1 MRSRAWPSRVSG
13 GASKSAASTST
24 TSAIEST
31 SRLTASPCS
40 RTTMTTAS
48 VPAGRG
54 GRPRRSRSSIA
65 VTTWPRRL
73 ISPATA
79 VGASGTRVS
88 CWLRSTSCT
97 CSTSMPY
104 RSPSS
109 RKVASCPLVAGAWE
123 GAVTSDLQRRG
134 GGALRRRGGV
144 ARVESRVGGE
154 DRGTDVEQ
162 LGHLVAEDG
171 GAEQAQVVD
180 VAADGGLAVDDVEDL
195 LHDDGDAAAVVA
207 VDDDLE
213 DLAVGLAVGAEVP
226 VEPDHRQD
234 RAAVLHDLPVAHL
247 LHRLGTHLLEA
258 GDRVERD
265 GHAPP
270 AADGR
275 QQHPLPVGLA
285 GRGGVRSGL
294 LRVLPLVGL
303 GAQGAAGQRLDVE
316 DQGDCAVTEDG
327 GARVEADRLHLATDG
342 LDDDLL
348 GVDDP
353 VHDQAETPAL
363 GPQHRDDHV
372 AVVPFGGQ
380 AQHVGEPDEGEQLA
394 PEPVDLRA
402 ADLLDRVGGLL
413 GVEGDELLQADL
425 RDGVAVA
432 GALDGQRRDDREGQR
447 DAQPADGAHARVGLD
462 LDGAAARL
470 DVGLD

>member
-1 MRSRAWPSRVSG
+1 MRSRGWPSRVSG

-48 VPAGRG
+48 VPTGRA

-123 GAVTSDLQRRG
+123 GAVTSDLQQRG
-134 GGALRRRGGV
+134 GGALGRRGGGSS
-144 ARVESRVGGE
+144 RVERRGGGE
-154 DRGTDVEQ
+154 DRGPDVEQ
-162 LGHLVAEDG
+162 PGHLVAEGG

-180 VAADGGLAVDDVEDL
+180 VAADRGLAVDDVEDL
-195 LHDDGDAAAVVA
+195 LDDDGDATAVVG

-213 DLAVGLAVGAEVP
+213 HLALGLPVGAQVT
-226 VEPDHRQD
+226 VQPDDRQD

-247 LHRLGTHLLEA
+247 LHRLRAHLLEA

-265 GHAPP
+265 GHPPP
-270 AADGR
+270 AADGP
-275 QQHPLPVGLA
+275 QQHALPVGLLR
-285 GRGGVRSGL
+285 RGGVGGGL
-294 LRVLPLVGL
+294 LPVLPLVGL

-316 DQGDCAVTEDG
+316 DEGGGAVTEDG
-327 GARVEADRLHLATDG
+327 GAGVEPDRLHLATDG
-342 LDDDLL
+342 LDDD
-348 GVDDP
+348 
-353 VHDQAETPAL
+353 
-363 GPQHRDDHV
+363 
-372 AVVPFGGQ
+372 
-380 AQHVGEPDEGEQLA
+380 
-394 PEPVDLRA
+394 
-402 ADLLDRVGGLL
+402 
-413 GVEGDELLQADL
+413 
-425 RDGVAVA
+425 
-432 GALDGQRRDDREGQR
+432 
-447 DAQPADGAHARVGLD
+447 
-462 LDGAAARL
+462 
-470 DVGLD
+470 